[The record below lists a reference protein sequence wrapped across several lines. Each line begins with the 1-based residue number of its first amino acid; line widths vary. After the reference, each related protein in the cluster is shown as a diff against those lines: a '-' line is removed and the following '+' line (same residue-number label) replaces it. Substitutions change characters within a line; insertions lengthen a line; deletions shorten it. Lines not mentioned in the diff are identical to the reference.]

1 VRELHSAGEKRI
13 LARNLIVSNPELK
26 QARFRH
32 NFSGGRISTQ
42 NPKHGGRKMKGV
54 KKFFVLAVVVSVLMA
69 LVPVAL
75 AEQGDKININE
86 ASVTE
91 LMKLKKIGQKYAER
105 IVAYREKNGPF
116 QKPEDIVKVKGI
128 GQKTFELNADK
139 ITVE

>member
-1 VRELHSAGEKRI
+1 MKEVKR
-13 LARNLIVSNPELK
+13 
-26 QARFRH
+26 
-32 NFSGGRISTQ
+32 
-42 NPKHGGRKMKGV
+42 
-54 KKFFVLAVVVSVLMA
+54 FFVLAVVVSVVVA

-75 AEQGDKININE
+75 AEQTDKININE

-91 LMKLKKIGQKYAER
+91 LIKLKKIGQKYAER

-116 QKPEDIVKVKGI
+116 EKPEDITKVKGI

>member
-1 VRELHSAGEKRI
+1 MKKVRKY
-13 LARNLIVSNPELK
+13 
-26 QARFRH
+26 
-32 NFSGGRISTQ
+32 
-42 NPKHGGRKMKGV
+42 
-54 KKFFVLAVVVSVLMA
+54 FVLAVVLLVVMA

-75 AEQGDKININE
+75 ADQADKININE

-91 LMKLKKIGQKYAER
+91 LTKLKKIGQKYAER

-116 QKPEDIVKVKGI
+116 EKPEDITKVKGI